1 MHAARGY
8 RRALKTLTTRL
19 ALAALCAFFA
29 ASCGG
34 PSTPAVERP
43 DLVTLSVVGTNDLH
57 GHVEA
62 LPLFAGY
69 LSALRDARADDGGEV
84 VLLDGGDMFQGT
96 LESNLLEGAPVV
108 AAYAALGY
116 DAVTIGNHEFD
127 YGPVG
132 DAVTPIDPSDDPR
145 GALLARV
152 AEAGYPF
159 LSANLLVSETGERVD
174 WEGVL
179 PTAVFEKAGV
189 RVGVIGVTTESTLS
203 TTIAANVADLAM
215 APLVASIER
224 HAALLRADGV
234 HVVLVAAHAG
244 GVCESFDD
252 PHDLASCEDD
262 QEIFEVARALAD
274 GSVDAIVAGHTHRGV
289 AHVVDGVPIIES
301 FSYGRAFGRVD
312 LTVDRRAGRVVDV
325 RVHAPRDLCETGRV
339 EQGDCVPGAYEGQA
353 IALADPNIEALLAP
367 AVENARALRA
377 EPLGVTL
384 TAEALAS
391 RNDECAVGNLVTDLM
406 LAARPDADV
415 AFTNG
420 GGLRANL
427 PAGPL
432 DYGALHTSNP
442 FDNRFAIVRLT
453 VGQLAAIFA
462 DTLSRDGSFYSI
474 SGLRAA
480 GRCEDGA
487 VQVSLTDDVDGAAP
501 MDPDREITLV
511 TSDFLATGSRS
522 PFAALP
528 AEQVTLE
535 TEETI
540 RDAMADVLRA
550 RGGEL
555 DPNVLF
561 DPRAPRVHFEGE
573 RPLSCAPA
581 P

>member
-1 MHAARGY
+1 M
-8 RRALKTLTTRL
+8 KILTVSRL
-19 ALAALCAFFA
+19 AVLALCAFVT
-29 ASCGG
+29 SCGG
-34 PSTPAVERP
+34 PSAPVVERP

-69 LSALRDARADDGGEV
+69 LAALRGARAEDGGEV

-108 AAYAALGY
+108 TAYAALGY
-116 DAVTIGNHEFD
+116 DAVTLGNHEFD

-132 DAVTPIDPSDDPR
+132 EAVTPTDPSHDPR

-152 AEAGYPF
+152 AQAGYPF
-159 LSANLLVSETGERVD
+159 LSANLLVSETGERID
-174 WEGVL
+174 WAGVL
-179 PTAVFEKAGV
+179 PMTVFEKAGV

-215 APLVASIER
+215 APLAASIER
-224 HAALLRADGV
+224 HALRLRADGV

-244 GVCESFDD
+244 GICESFDD

-274 GSVDAIVAGHTHRGV
+274 GAVDAIVAGHTHRGV

-325 RVHAPRDLCETGRV
+325 RVHAPRDLCAAGRLDH
-339 EQGDCVPGAYEGQA
+339 GDCVPGSYEGRA
-353 IALADPNIEALLAP
+353 IALTDPRIEALLAP

-384 TAEALAS
+384 TAEATAS
-391 RNDECAVGNLVTDLM
+391 RNDECAVGNLFTDLM
-406 LAARPDADV
+406 LAARPAADV

-427 PAGPL
+427 PAGAL

-442 FDNRFAIVRLT
+442 FDNRFALVRLT
-453 VGQLAAIFA
+453 VGQLAAILA

-474 SGLRAA
+474 SGMRAV

-487 VQVSLTDDVDGAAP
+487 VHVTIVDDVEGATP
-501 MDPDREITLV
+501 MDPEREITLV
-511 TSDFLATGSRS
+511 TSDFLATGSHS
-522 PFAALP
+522 PFATLP
-528 AEQVTLE
+528 EEQVVLE

-540 RDAMADVLRA
+540 RDAMADALRG

-555 DPNVLF
+555 DPDVLF
-561 DPRAPRVHFEGE
+561 DVSAPRIRFEGA
-573 RPLSCAPA
+573 RPLSCAP
-581 P
+581 